1 MKNIKLIISYLK
13 KYKKSIAIGVFCLII
28 VDAIQMVVPK
38 IIQHVI
44 DYLHKPHFTM
54 NTILMFAG
62 IIFGLALLMAVLRF
76 LWRIFLITNSF
87 KIEKKIRNDY
97 YEHLQKLSP
106 RFFQNHNTG
115 DLMAYATNDLNA
127 VRMLFGIGVVLIF
140 DVVFVTIA
148 SLLLMSNINFKM
160 TLYVVIP
167 LPIVTFIMIFFG
179 KKVHRLFKK
188 VQTTFAHL
196 SDRAQET
203 ISGVRIIKSFVR
215 EQAYEDRI
223 GTVAEQ
229 LVDQNM
235 KLVKIWGMYFPLMFA
250 IIGISL
256 LLTLYIGGTKT
267 ILREI
272 TIGQFVAFNS
282 YLNLV
287 VWPVIAVGWIVNLY
301 QRGTASLNRI
311 QDIMHQKPEI
321 IDEPE
326 IVDHSI
332 KTLTGEIQVKNL
344 TYAYPE
350 TNIEVLKGIDFHVK
364 PGETLAIVG
373 RTGEGKSTIIK
384 LLTRLFNPPKNEI
397 YLDDHEIYQVPLNT
411 LRESIAVV
419 SQDIFLFASSVQENI
434 QFGNEQVSDDEVVE
448 ITRISQFYNDIQ
460 DFEMKFDAIVGERG
474 VSLSGGQKQRLALS
488 RALIKNAPIL
498 VLDDAFSSV
507 DTETEEVILKNI
519 RMSQKDKTII
529 MIAHRI
535 STMQHADKIIVL
547 SDGKVAERGTHESL
561 LKQNGIYTDIYNRQK
576 LREELEM

>member
-1 MKNIKLIISYLK
+1 MKNLKLIISYLK
-13 KYKKSIAIGVFCLII
+13 RYKKSIALGVLCLII

-44 DYLHKPHFTM
+44 DYLHKPEFTT
-54 NTILMFAG
+54 NTILVYAG
-62 IIFGLALLMAVLRF
+62 IIFGLALIMAVLRF

-106 RFFQNHNTG
+106 RFFQDHNTG

-160 TLYVVIP
+160 TLFVIIP
-167 LPIVTFIMIFFG
+167 LPIVTFVMIYFG

-196 SDRAQET
+196 SDRVQET
-203 ISGVRIIKSFVR
+203 ISGIRIIKSFVR
-215 EQAYEDRI
+215 EKAYEDRI
-223 GTVAEQ
+223 GTVAED
-229 LVDQNM
+229 LVDQNI
-235 KLVKIWGMYFPLMFA
+235 KLVKIWGMFFPLMFA

-272 TIGQFVAFNS
+272 TIGEFVAFNS
-282 YLNLV
+282 YLHLII
-287 VWPVIAVGWIVNLY
+287 WPVIAVGWIVNLY

-311 QDIMHQKPEI
+311 QDIMHTKPEI
-321 IDEPE
+321 IDEPD
-326 IVDHSI
+326 IVDPSI
-332 KTLTGEIQVKNL
+332 TEIKGEITIKNL
-344 TYAYPE
+344 TYSYPDTE
-350 TNIEVLKGIDFHVK
+350 IEVLKGIDFNVK

-373 RTGEGKSTIIK
+373 RTGEGKSTIVK
-384 LLTRLFNPPKNEI
+384 LLTRMFNPPKNQI
-397 YLDDHEIYQVPLNT
+397 YLDDHEIYQVPLRT
-411 LRESIAVV
+411 LRDSIAVV
-419 SQDIFLFASSVQENI
+419 TQEIFLFASSVQENI
-434 QFGNEQVSDDEVVE
+434 QFGNEDVTMDDIIE
-448 ITRISQFYNDIQ
+448 IAEISQFHNDIKE
-460 DFEMKFDAIVGERG
+460 FEMEFDSIVGERG

-498 VLDDAFSSV
+498 ILDDAFSSV
-507 DTETEEVILKNI
+507 DTETEEIILKNI
-519 RMSQKDKTII
+519 RVSQKGKTVL

-547 SDGKVAERGTHESL
+547 SDGKVAEQGTHESL
-561 LKQNGIYTDIYNRQK
+561 LKQNGIYTDIYKRQK
-576 LREELEM
+576 LREELEL